1 MHTHTI
7 QIQHILSNAIQA
19 ELPFRISR
27 WETNNNNGEVSQKK
41 LRRRMV
47 IAKQRIKAKAHEM
60 KQAKQEL
67 VDKGELSKSE
77 ANRIRVYPY
86 SQYDYSNKDHQ
97 NLG

>member
-1 MHTHTI
+1 
-7 QIQHILSNAIQA
+7 
-19 ELPFRISR
+19 
-27 WETNNNNGEVSQKK
+27 
-41 LRRRMV
+41 MV

-97 NLG
+97 KKYILNKQIPFKFMTGKNELI